1 MNIEILNEETWP
13 TKIKVIGIGGGGCN
27 AVDCMINQGV
37 QNIDFIVANTD
48 AQVLL
53 KSKAHHKIQ
62 LGQHITRGLGAGA
75 DPDIGEKAAIEDRE
89 LLENVLKGA
98 DMIFLTAGMGGGT
111 GTGASP
117 VIAEIARGLG
127 AVTVGVVTKPF
138 KFEGK
143 SRMDKAEGGI
153 ANLVDNVDTLITI
166 PNENLLNYVQKNTS
180 LVDAFRIADDVLR
193 QAVQGISDIITIPGL
208 INVDFADVKAIMR
221 DAGNAIMG
229 MGLGNGENKA
239 IEAATEAIS
248 NPLLDI
254 SSMEGSTGVLVNVTG
269 GNDLTLQDYNEIVSL
284 VTSQCASDANIIAGT
299 VADSSMTDELRVT
312 VIATGFKQKKNI
324 KPMVQ
329 DKNNVVSSSMF
340 KNASNSAAENVRK
353 FKVTG
358 TASHSINEKKKEV
371 QLIDSLDFDSGGIK
385 KIVHGN
391 PEINNGGESELPI
404 LNQNDKG
411 YDQYN
416 LEIPTFLRNRKD

>member
-1 MNIEILNEETWP
+1 MNIEILNEDTWP

-27 AVDCMINQGV
+27 AVDCMIEQGV

-98 DMIFLTAGMGGGT
+98 DMIFITAGMGGGT

-117 VIAEIARGLG
+117 VIAEIARSLG

-143 SRMDKAEGGI
+143 SRMDKAERGI
-153 ANLVDNVDTLITI
+153 ENLVDNVDTLITI

-229 MGLGNGENKA
+229 MGIGNGENRA

-269 GNDLTLQDYNEIVSL
+269 GTDLTLQDYNEIVSL
-284 VTSQCASDANIIAGT
+284 VTSQCASEANIIAGT
-299 VADSSMTDELRVT
+299 VADNSMADEIRVT
-312 VIATGFKQKKNI
+312 VIATGFKQRKNL
-324 KPMVQ
+324 KGVVN
-329 DKNNVVSSSMF
+329 DKNVVSSSLF
-340 KNASNSAAENVRK
+340 KNAAENTEKVRK

-358 TASHSINEKKKEV
+358 SSSYGLNETHVDNTPMV
-371 QLIDSLDFDSGGIK
+371 QNLDFDSSDIK
-385 KIVHGN
+385 KIVNGN
-391 PEINNGGESELPI
+391 IDNRGNDKELPI